1 MLWTTLIEALVG
13 VLVIIGGVTATIG
26 SFGMVRFNDFYVR
39 IHGAAMCSTVG
50 TGSAVLASMLF
61 FWMHLGSPLGQ
72 ELLITLFTVITTPVS
87 AHLLTMSALHLKLP
101 RQANTEGGPF
111 ELNERIDQN

>member
-1 MLWTTLIEALVG
+1 MHWTSIIEAVIGL
-13 VLVIIGGVTATIG
+13 LVIVGGLTAMIG

-39 IHGAAMCSTVG
+39 IHGAAMCSTAG
-50 TGSAVLASMLF
+50 TGGAVLASVLF
-61 FWMHLGSPLGQ
+61 FWIHSGSPLGQ
-72 ELLITLFTVITTPVS
+72 ELLITLFTVITAPVS